1 MNKNSIIENMRAIT
15 DNRVDDI
22 MLKLTNLFLKDSNI
36 LFAILFGSHVQK
48 KQKSSDIDVAIYFKK
63 PPEGL
68 KLLRLINMLSNQS
81 GKEVDLVVLNG
92 ASAFLSH
99 QVMKYGIPLTIK
111 DRKTYGRFREKTISD
126 YEEYKFISGMNIY
139 DR

>member
-1 MNKNSIIENMRAIT
+1 MT
-15 DNRVDDI
+15 DNRVHDI

-36 LFAILFGSHVQK
+36 IFAILFGSHVQK
-48 KQKSSDIDVAIYFKK
+48 KQKNSDIDVAIYFKK

-68 KLLRLINMLSNQS
+68 KLLRLINMLSNQT
-81 GKEVDLVVLNG
+81 GKEVDLVVLND
-92 ASAFLSH
+92 ASAFLTH

-111 DRKTYGRFREKTISD
+111 DRNIYGRFREKTITD
-126 YEEYKFISGMNIY
+126 YQEYKFVSGMNVY